1 MGAVSGYVARRLAIA
16 VPLLW
21 LVSVL
26 AYLLLY
32 RAADPVARLR
42 QVPGVRPADIAR
54 LVEQQGLDAPWYEGY
69 WRWLSGFVRGDWG
82 LSATNR
88 GAGALET
95 IMDALP
101 ATIELMGLALIV
113 SAVLGVTL
121 GVVSATRPMSGTDL
135 TLTGISYVG
144 FATPT
149 FLAGILLQL
158 GAIWTR
164 DHGWAVVPFAIGTVL
179 VLAGL
184 ARLRR
189 GGTTTVAVLSA
200 GAILMLL
207 SVVLWDQLGGDGRT
221 ILYTGQRYS
230 FGYEGDLLS
239 LNHLQHLVLPV
250 LTLSLVNVAVWSRF
264 QRAVLI
270 EELRSEHVAAA
281 RAHGLGERRVVI
293 GHALRNALAPIVTL
307 VALDL
312 GAMFSGAVVTET
324 VFSWPGMGRLL
335 RDAAIA
341 RDINVAMGIVMIG
354 AVAVVVAN
362 LLADLAYAALDP
374 RVDLRGGRP

>member
-1 MGAVSGYVARRLAIA
+1 MRGAGAYAARRLAVA

-42 QVPGVRPADIAR
+42 QVPGVRAADIRR
-54 LVEQQGLDAPWYEGY
+54 LVAQQGLDAPWYAGY
-69 WRWLSGFVRGDWG
+69 WRWLTGFVQGDWG

-88 GAGALET
+88 GAGALQT
-95 IMDALP
+95 IVDALP
-101 ATIELMGLALIV
+101 ATIELMGFAILV
-113 SAVLGVTL
+113 SAVLGVAL
-121 GVVSATRPMSGTDL
+121 GVLSATRAGSPLDASLSGL
-135 TLTGISYVG
+135 SYLG

-149 FLAGILLQL
+149 FLAGVLLQL
-158 GAIWTR
+158 GAIWMR
-164 DHGWAVVPFAIGTVL
+164 DDGWAVLPFAAGTVL
-179 VLAGL
+179 LLAGL

-189 GGTTTVAVLSA
+189 GGAATLAVACA
-200 GAILMLL
+200 GAILIAL
-207 SVVLWDQLGGDGRT
+207 SVALWDRLGGDGQT

-230 FGYEGDLLS
+230 FGHEGDWLS

-270 EELRSEHVAAA
+270 DELRSDHVAHA
-281 RAHGLGERRVVI
+281 RARGLPERRVVI
-293 GHALRNALAPIVTL
+293 GHALRNALVPIVTL

-335 RDAAIA
+335 RDAALE

-354 AVAVVVAN
+354 AVAVVVAG
-362 LLADLAYAALDP
+362 LIADLAYAALDP
-374 RVDLRGGRP
+374 RVDLRRRS